1 MQSPDLEV
9 PLAPTPHPLATL
21 GGNSPQSLGTIGVN
35 VMNSIK
41 SAGLTGYYVNL
52 MAMDYGS
59 AIASNCTLGS
69 NGKLANAVHLYESLG
84 FAHRRTATFRAA
96 RVPAPAA

>member
-1 MQSPDLEV
+1 MQDDRVQVAAERSFPNLRFSF
-9 PLAPTPHPLATL
+9 TLATL
-21 GGNSPQSLGTIGVN
+21 GGNSPQSLGQIGVT

-41 SAGLTGYYVNL
+41 SSGLTGYYINL

-69 NGKLANAVHLYESLG
+69 GGKCDMAQSAINSAEWVSVSS
-84 FAHRRTATFRAA
+84 RSR
-96 RVPAPAA
+96 